1 VERYNKLVSQW
12 EDLITLCELGIE
24 EQDESVIP
32 EAVEGFKAFK
42 KEFEA
47 LRLENTSYRTI

>member
-32 EAVEGFKAFK
+32 ERWKV
-42 KEFEA
+42 
-47 LRLENTSYRTI
+47 LRPLKRNLKLKT